1 MKKLVIASFIFIALA
16 AQGQMKEG
24 KVVYEQTMQM
34 GRIEDPEIAARMPKE
49 RKENFELI
57 FGNNQSLWQ
66 VLPNT
71 EGTDN
76 STVSGPGF
84 VIRMAGNNDITY
96 FDFTKGRRIDQREMF
111 DREFIVED
119 TILKLKWKLTGET
132 KTILNYPVQKA
143 VAERLGR
150 RSIMSME
157 NGEMKRQEVADT
169 SYITAWFTPNIP
181 VPVGPQE
188 FQGQLPGLILEL
200 NMNNGRIIYKAVE
213 VSPKVNLA
221 SIKEPK
227 GGKKMSSEEFNIERE
242 RLLEEMRKNNPGG
255 NRVIRMN

>member
-1 MKKLVIASFIFIALA
+1 MKKLVIASFMLIAFS

-34 GRIEDPEIAARMPKE
+34 GRIEDPEIAARLPKE

-119 TILKLKWKLTGET
+119 TIMKLKWKLTGET
-132 KTILNYPVQKA
+132 KTILNYQVQKA

-157 NGEMKRQEVADT
+157 NGEMKRQEIADT
-169 SYITAWFTPNIP
+169 SYITAWFTTNIP

-200 NMNNGRIIYKAVE
+200 NMNNGRIVYKAVE

-221 SIKEPK
+221 SIKEPR
-227 GGKKMSSEEFNIERE
+227 GGKKMSSDEFNKERE

>member
-1 MKKLVIASFIFIALA
+1 MKKLVIASFMLIAFS

-34 GRIEDPEIAARMPKE
+34 GRIEDPEIAARLPKE

-76 STVSGPGF
+76 NTVSGPGF

-119 TILKLKWKLTGET
+119 TIMKLKWKLTGET
-132 KTILNYPVQKA
+132 KTILNYQVQKA

-169 SYITAWFTPNIP
+169 SYITAWFTTNIP

-200 NMNNGRIIYKAVE
+200 NMNNGRIVYKAVE

-221 SIKEPK
+221 SIKEPR
-227 GGKKMSSEEFNIERE
+227 GGKKMSSDEFNKERE

>member
-1 MKKLVIASFIFIALA
+1 MKKLVIASFMLIAFS

-34 GRIEDPEIAARMPKE
+34 GRIEDPEIAARLPKE

-96 FDFTKGRRIDQREMF
+96 FDFIKGRRIDQREMF

-119 TILKLKWKLTGET
+119 TIMKLKWKLTGET

-169 SYITAWFTPNIP
+169 SYITAWFTTNIP

-200 NMNNGRIIYKAVE
+200 NINNGRIVYKAVE

-221 SIKEPK
+221 SIKEPR
-227 GGKKMSSEEFNIERE
+227 GGKKMSSDEFNKERE